1 MRRIN
6 VWQPAHPQAMYFIK
20 PLHECGRVTRYRY
33 TQRRRTPSSPRC
45 ASGSRRAAT
54 RSPTTTCCSE
64 PLCSVKMCSEPL
76 RARAGGCAERNP
88 AATGRA
94 KGEARLERH
103 ADWMARCEMV
113 EASRHSLCASH
124 VSQHA
129 IQKQACSMSLLCLVR
144 DLLAQS
150 EAQRLVTKKVSP
162 KLPKEAAHL

>member
-64 PLCSVKMCSEPL
+64 PLCSVMCSEPL
-76 RARAGGCAERNP
+76 RARAGGWAERNP